1 MLPRSSDTRFSR
13 AFVTS
18 IADTG
23 DPAPA
28 PLDNAS
34 QWRTARRLY
43 SLYMPLV
50 KVFGIG
56 APCLELE
63 SPINRSE
70 PEVLARVQYWFDEM
84 DSRIQVQQW
93 RQLAQVSDLFNE
105 ENLRDVIQRHLKPA
119 KATPANRDKVD
130 FLMAQY
136 FAHRLPAEMERQDLT
151 LEQVARALE
160 PVLGRVVTPPRW
172 LLDLEETTYAA
183 RRCRNLRELLD
194 EQIVEKG
201 RTAKAAAGEGY
212 YRPDALIAFARF
224 NVFTRHAF
232 VRHAEAELEAVHQ
245 ALRALASSHVERIDG
260 SRFGF
265 SPEEPVARLRQL
277 HDQWRKAPRGAYT
290 RDDLR
295 QLTQMRA
302 AVEEA
307 VSRSCP
313 QLASEPPAPAPS
325 EDQAPSAPP
334 DTGSFS
340 KLFDSPAQRHAFEEW
355 YLGSRIKEI
364 GEMVRTTGHADALA
378 PLHLEFGELKL
389 VLRACEAAAFAHP
402 ESPFAAALQRGV
414 AMRSVLL
421 DAVNRYRATS
431 DAADLVSAL
440 KLAHSDA
447 ARMQES
453 IAEAGDAGNIDAVL
467 NLAASAKQLLV
478 LIEQADETLD
488 TGLGFWN

>member
-1 MLPRSSDTRFSR
+1 MTSS
-13 AFVTS
+13 
-18 IADTG
+18 ADIG

-70 PEVLARVQYWFDEM
+70 PEVLARVQRWFDEM
-84 DSRIQVQQW
+84 DAGIQVQHW
-93 RQLAQVSDLFNE
+93 RQLTQVSDLFNE
-105 ENLRDVIQRHLKPA
+105 ENLRDLIQRHLKPA
-119 KATPANRDKVD
+119 NASPGNRDKVD
-130 FLMAQY
+130 FLVVQY
-136 FAHRLPAEMERQDLT
+136 FAHRVPSETERQDLT

-160 PVLGRVVTPPRW
+160 PVLGHVLTPPRW

-194 EQIVEKG
+194 EQIVERG

-232 VRHAEAELEAVHQ
+232 VRHADAELEAVHQ
-245 ALRALASSHVERIDG
+245 ALRTLESSRIARIDG
-260 SRFGF
+260 SRFGL
-265 SPEEPVARLRQL
+265 SPEESVARLRQL
-277 HDQWRKAPRGAYT
+277 HGQWKQAPRGAYT

-302 AVEEA
+302 AVEDA

-313 QLASEPPAPAPS
+313 EAPSEPPAPAPVQS
-325 EDQAPSAPP
+325 PAPSAPP
-334 DTGSFS
+334 DTESFS

-355 YLGSRIKEI
+355 YLGSRIQEI

-402 ESPFAAALQRGV
+402 ESPFATALQRGV

-421 DAVNRYRATS
+421 DAMSRYQATS
-431 DAADLVSAL
+431 DAADLVSAI
-440 KLAHSDA
+440 KLAHADA

-478 LIEQADETLD
+478 LIEKADSALNA
-488 TGLGFWN
+488 GLGFGT